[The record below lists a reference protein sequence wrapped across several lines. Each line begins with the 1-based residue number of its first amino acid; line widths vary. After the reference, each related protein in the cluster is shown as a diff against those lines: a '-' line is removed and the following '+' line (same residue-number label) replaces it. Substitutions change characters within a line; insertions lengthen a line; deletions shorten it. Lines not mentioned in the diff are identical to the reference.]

1 MKFFYRH
8 SAPALTGA
16 TLEKVERQK
25 LDPIQGGAFVSIAY
39 YRMPGGESIGI
50 VW

>member
-1 MKFFYRH
+1 MKFYYRH

-25 LDPIQGGAFVSIAY
+25 LDPIQGGAFVSIAF
-39 YRMPGGESIGI
+39 YRLSSGVTIGI